1 MNIHL
6 QRHNHIQQKINSIAD
21 EEKLFIQQ
29 DLVASD
35 ADITYIE
42 NHLKLR
48 LTASYQWFLKVY
60 GAGGVN
66 GVFIA
71 GMGTFEHRYAVV
83 EETLNFR
90 VEHPK
95 LSQEFV
101 FFFWNILAMIGF
113 VFWIPETT
121 IPPLMIVQ
129 LLHIKLEKNVG
140 KLDGLLFWI
149 ILKKD
154 FLGVSASIILAQTSL
169 RT

>member
-101 FFFWNILAMIGF
+101 FLEYFSDDWVCLLDTGNHDTSFNDCAVVAYQVGEERWETGWTTFLDYIEERFFGC
-113 VFWIPETT
+113 
-121 IPPLMIVQ
+121 
-129 LLHIKLEKNVG
+129 
-140 KLDGLLFWI
+140 
-149 ILKKD
+149 
-154 FLGVSASIILAQTSL
+154 VSKHNTGADIA
-169 RT
+169 